1 MFNFNGHLQELR
13 ANIVSIVLLLS
24 ATIIG
29 FVWISIGIYHW
40 LSACLG
46 AVWGPIV
53 LGLIFFIPIIIFAF
67 IKAFVRSPLPQN
79 KSPNDHCKKLKLIKS
94 TFKKVILSPAPTI
107 YQLIIENQNGCKLTF
122 QLPSINELT
131 AIITNFIGGNQS
143 ASIS

>member
-1 MFNFNGHLQELR
+1 MVDKSDLTEIQKQIHNWRSNKKYN
-13 ANIVSIVLLLS
+13 NIAIPIEIQKAISSL
-24 ATIIG
+24 IG
-29 FVWISIGIYHW
+29 RYSGSLIRKT
-40 LSACLG
+40 
-46 AVWGPIV
+46 
-53 LGLIFFIPIIIFAF
+53 LGLSGSQYKKLAT
-67 IKAFVRSPLPQN
+67 N
-79 KSPNDHCKKLKLIKS
+79 KSPNDHCKKLKLIKP